1 MHSSANRLEIR
12 QSYQNKVLE
21 IRHSLANKLEIRHS
35 LANKQEIIDS
45 LANKIEI
52 RHSLAN
58 KQEII
63 DSLANKIE
71 IRHSLA
77 NKQEIIDSLANKVGR
92 AGEQSIENRSD
103 APDPTFCQHQRPSSN
118 TVGTQHMEM

>member
-1 MHSSANRLEIR
+1 MHSLANR
-12 QSYQNKVLE
+12 LE

-35 LANKQEIIDS
+35 FANK
-45 LANKIEI
+45 L
-52 RHSLAN
+52 
-58 KQEII
+58 
-63 DSLANKIE
+63 E

-103 APDPTFCQHQRPSSN
+103 APDPTFCQHHRPSTN
-118 TVGTQHMEM
+118 TIGTQHIELW